1 MHSSARPALLFRDA
15 RVGSPGKWGYPDAL
29 EEVRMIPQG
38 AYWMRVNRF
47 FGDAMMAYAAVE
59 PLRRAGLPLVVWGP
73 AAAVELFEGSANVV
87 ATVTEPGR
95 KYGTWE
101 AARMLRRHR
110 PAGLIGFPKSARP
123 HLAAWLARVPLRLG
137 CGDGGVSLLQTH
149 SVAFYKRDDPFVQRY
164 ASVVSRA
171 FPDLGPLGFTPF
183 RPRVQAFEAQAV
195 QRAETG
201 FEGAYVVFAPG
212 ANSASKRLSV
222 PLFAALGRRL
232 AERSLGVV
240 ILGAGAE
247 DERLG
252 RELLNQLPG
261 ALNLVGRCSLSLSAA
276 WICGARALV
285 GMDSGLGHIAAGA
298 GIPTLAVFGPTR
310 PRHSGPWGP
319 RVRVVRREDLTC
331 LECMAW
337 GCPLPG
343 HPCMNA
349 LDEAVLWQEL
359 TQLLEA
365 P

>member
-1 MHSSARPALLFRDA
+1 
-15 RVGSPGKWGYPDAL
+15 
-29 EEVRMIPQG
+29 MIPQG

-87 ATVTEPGR
+87 ATVAEPGR
-95 KYGTWE
+95 KYSTWE
-101 AARMLRRHR
+101 AARMLRQHR

-137 CGDGGVSLLQTH
+137 CGDGGVALLQTH
-149 SVAFYKRDDPFVQRY
+149 SVAFYQRDDPFVERY
-164 ASVVSRA
+164 ASVVCRA
-171 FPDLGPLGFTPF
+171 FPQLGPLGFTPF
-183 RPRVQAFEAQAV
+183 RPREQAFEARLAQA
-195 QRAETG
+195 AELG
-201 FEGAYVVFAPG
+201 FGGDYVVFAPG
-212 ANSASKRLSV
+212 ANSSSKRLSV

-232 AERSLGVV
+232 AGQGLGVV
-240 ILGAGAE
+240 ILGATAE
-247 DERLG
+247 DQGLAQALVAE
-252 RELLNQLPG
+252 LPG
-261 ALNLVGRCSLSLSAA
+261 ALNLVDRCSLALSAA
-276 WICGARALV
+276 WVCGARALV

-319 RVRVVRREDLTC
+319 RVRVVRREDLAC
-331 LECMAW
+331 LECMVGA
-337 GCPLPG
+337 CPLPD

-349 LDEAVLWQEL
+349 LDETVLWHEL